1 MALFSSRT
9 IIQIHDISWERKE
22 FARHN
27 SFFYTILTFFI
38 KNYSKI
44 LTVSKTSKIAIERF
58 SGRKKEIFYL
68 YNSVDREF
76 IKQSNNIALIDKPL
90 RNDFINKA
98 LNLDLPNIIYIA
110 TLTPRKCHF
119 DLIEALS
126 KTKTLLNV
134 NLIGYPTSK
143 KIRSLIESKT
153 TIDGNRIKS
162 NINYFPKIC
171 QKDLCTLLLYSSTYV
186 STAKNEGFGIPV
198 LEAAL
203 YSVPLIIRDIDIN
216 RELFPNSKFFSSINE
231 LSKLFDELKPL
242 TKIELNKRKKSLL
255 KISEDNLLEMF
266 NYSTL
271 SNELKNLF

>member
-9 IIQIHDISWERKE
+9 IFQIHDISWERKK
-22 FARHN
+22 FARLI

-126 KTKTLLNV
+126 KTKTLFNV
-134 NLIGYPTSK
+134 NLVGLPTSK
-143 KIRSLIESKT
+143 KIRNLIESKT
-153 TIDGNRIKS
+153 TINGERIRS
-162 NINYFPKIC
+162 NIR
-171 QKDLCTLLLYSSTYV
+171 S
-186 STAKNEGFGIPV
+186 
-198 LEAAL
+198 
-203 YSVPLIIRDIDIN
+203 
-216 RELFPNSKFFSSINE
+216 
-231 LSKLFDELKPL
+231 
-242 TKIELNKRKKSLL
+242 
-255 KISEDNLLEMF
+255 
-266 NYSTL
+266 
-271 SNELKNLF
+271 

>member
-1 MALFSSRT
+1 MNKNVILLYPYFNYKSGALNRYVLLQELLKKINIPVKLILIKDKNHNSFFFKIFFRIIKFFRVEFLIFYYSILKNHFFITDFNPSILALFSSRT

-162 NINYFPKIC
+162 N
-171 QKDLCTLLLYSSTYV
+171 LLY
-186 STAKNEGFGIPV
+186 
-198 LEAAL
+198 
-203 YSVPLIIRDIDIN
+203 
-216 RELFPNSKFFSSINE
+216 
-231 LSKLFDELKPL
+231 
-242 TKIELNKRKKSLL
+242 
-255 KISEDNLLEMF
+255 
-266 NYSTL
+266 
-271 SNELKNLF
+271 